1 MATDYSSLIATMVP
15 QWQTLYNKAVAG
27 DMNSGPYG
35 QIKNSMIASGTQRL
49 TSAATGAGNNAVNS
63 AVMRGVTSPEALAQL
78 RAGAQHDYNMAKG
91 DLVNQ
96 AIQTVGQ
103 QMNPGNLMQIGQNF
117 LSPMLNWEQIK
128 TSRAAQANA
137 ANNADRNYQLQLL
150 SMLMA
155 LGNNSN
161 SNNQG
166 LMSMG
171 AGSGSGSGGFWDT
184 LGTIGGT
191 AAGYG
196 LGQLVKG

>member
-49 TSAATGAGNNAVNS
+49 NSASTGAGNNAVNS
-63 AVMRGVTSPEALAQL
+63 AMMRGVTSPEALAQL

-171 AGSGSGSGGFWDT
+171 AGGGSRGGGFWDT

-196 LGQLVKG
+196 LGKLVKG

>member
-49 TSAATGAGNNAVNS
+49 NSAATGAGNNAVNS

-196 LGQLVKG
+196 LGELVRG

>member
-49 TSAATGAGNNAVNS
+49 NSASTGAGNNAVNS
-63 AVMRGVTSPEALAQL
+63 AMMRGVTSPEALAQL

-171 AGSGSGSGGFWDT
+171 VGSGSGSGGFWDT

-196 LGQLVKG
+196 LGQLARG

>member
-49 TSAATGAGNNAVNS
+49 NSAATGAGNNAVNS

-78 RAGAQHDYNMAKG
+78 RSGAQHDYNMAKG

-155 LGNNSN
+155 LGNNAN

-196 LGQLVKG
+196 LGELVRG

>member
-27 DMNSGPYG
+27 DMNSGPWG

-49 TSAATGAGNNAVNS
+49 NSAATGAGMNAVNN
-63 AVMRGVTSPEALAQL
+63 AMMRGVTSPEALAQL
-78 RAGAQHDYNMAKG
+78 QNTAQRDYNLQKG

-96 AIQTVGQ
+96 AIQTVGS

-137 ANNADRNYQLQLL
+137 ANNADRSYQLQLL
-150 SMLMA
+150 SMLMG

-171 AGSGSGSGGFWDT
+171 AGGGSGSGGFWDT

-191 AAGYG
+191 ASGYG

>member
-49 TSAATGAGNNAVNS
+49 NSAATGAGNNAVNS

-150 SMLMA
+150 SMLMG
-155 LGNNSN
+155 LGNNAN

>member
-49 TSAATGAGNNAVNS
+49 NSAATGAGNNAVNS

-196 LGQLVKG
+196 LGQLVRG

>member
-49 TSAATGAGNNAVNS
+49 NSASTGAGNNAVNS

-103 QMNPGNLMQIGQNF
+103 QMNPSNLMQVGQNF

-137 ANNADRNYQLQLL
+137 ANNADRSYQLQLL
-150 SMLMA
+150 SMLMG

-171 AGSGSGSGGFWDT
+171 VGSGSGSGGFWDT

-191 AAGYG
+191 SAGYG
-196 LGQLVKG
+196 LGQLVRG

>member
-49 TSAATGAGNNAVNS
+49 NSAATGAGNNAVNS

-78 RAGAQHDYNMAKG
+78 RSGAQHDYNMAKG

-103 QMNPGNLMQIGQNF
+103 QMNPGNLLQIGQNF

-137 ANNADRNYQLQLL
+137 ANNADRSYQLQLL
-150 SMLMA
+150 SMLMG
-155 LGNNSN
+155 LGNNAN

-171 AGSGSGSGGFWDT
+171 AGGGSSRGGFWDT
-184 LGTIGGT
+184 LGTMGGA

-196 LGQLVKG
+196 LGSLVK

>member
-27 DMNSGPYG
+27 DMNSGPWG

-49 TSAATGAGNNAVNS
+49 NSAATGAGNNAVNS

>member
-27 DMNSGPYG
+27 DMNSGPWG

-49 TSAATGAGNNAVNS
+49 NSAATGAGNNAVNS

-150 SMLMA
+150 SMLMG

>member
-49 TSAATGAGNNAVNS
+49 NSAATGAGNNAVNS

-196 LGQLVKG
+196 LGELVKG

>member
-49 TSAATGAGNNAVNS
+49 NSAATGAGNNAVNS

>member
-49 TSAATGAGNNAVNS
+49 NSAATGAGRNAVNN
-63 AVMRGVTSPEALAQL
+63 AMMRGVTSPEALAQL
-78 RAGAQHDYNMAKG
+78 QNTAQRDYNLQKG

-96 AIQTVGQ
+96 AIQTVGS
-103 QMNPGNLMQIGQNF
+103 QMNPSNLLQVGQNF

-150 SMLMA
+150 SMLMG

-161 SNNQG
+161 SNNQS
-166 LMSMG
+166 LMSLG
-171 AGSGSGSGGFWDT
+171 AGSGYSGNSFWDT
-184 LGTIGGT
+184 IGTLGG
-191 AAGYG
+191 AATGYG
-196 LGQLVKG
+196 LGKWVGG

>member
-49 TSAATGAGNNAVNS
+49 NSAATGAGNNAVNS

-150 SMLMA
+150 SMLMG

-196 LGQLVKG
+196 LGQLVRG